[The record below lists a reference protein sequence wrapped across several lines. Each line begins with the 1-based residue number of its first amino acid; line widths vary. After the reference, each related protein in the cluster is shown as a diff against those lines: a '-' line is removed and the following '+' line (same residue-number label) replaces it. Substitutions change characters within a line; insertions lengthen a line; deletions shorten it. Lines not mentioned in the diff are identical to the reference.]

1 MDPLLLGI
9 KEYVVVEVLAMIIL
23 LALFIERALS
33 VVFEWRPLLEKLDN
47 KGVKEP
53 IALVVSFAVVVSYK
67 FDALAILFTNE
78 SNTYFGYIVTAAVI
92 AGGSKGAI
100 KLFRDWM
107 GWKSQAQKDKEDVDK
122 AKSAARVKAIGAG

>member
-1 MDPLLLGI
+1 MDPLLFGVN
-9 KEYVVVEVLAMIIL
+9 EDVVVEVLSMIIL
-23 LALFIERALS
+23 LALIIERALS
-33 VVFEWRPLLEKLDN
+33 VLFEWRPLLEKLDN

-53 IALVVSFAVVVSYK
+53 VVLVVSFAIVVIYK

-78 SNTYFGYIVTAAVI
+78 SNSYFGYFVTAAVI

-107 GWKSQAQKDKEDVDK
+107 GWKSQAQKDKEEVDK
-122 AKSAARVKAIGAG
+122 AKTAARVKAIGAG